1 VSFTPRGGEVT
12 VTAARIA
19 TTPAGTALVGPGPW
33 CVIRVEDTGPGIPDD
48 KIGHVFEPFVQL
60 STDRQSA
67 RKGSG
72 LGLTVSR
79 QLALLM
85 GGDLT
90 AASTNTGAVFSLW
103 LVEGK
108 QAGKTRSS

>member
-1 VSFTPRGGEVT
+1 M
-12 VTAARIA
+12 
-19 TTPAGTALVGPGPW
+19 
-33 CVIRVEDTGPGIPDD
+33 CVIRVQDTGPGIPPD
-48 KIGHVFEPFVQL
+48 KLGHVFEPFVQL
-60 STDRQSA
+60 SSEGQQS

-90 AASTNTGAVFSLW
+90 AESNGHGASFTLW
-103 LVEGK
+103 LPEGGH
-108 QAGKTRSS
+108 QRHESSEAAEAPLADTAEAGRA